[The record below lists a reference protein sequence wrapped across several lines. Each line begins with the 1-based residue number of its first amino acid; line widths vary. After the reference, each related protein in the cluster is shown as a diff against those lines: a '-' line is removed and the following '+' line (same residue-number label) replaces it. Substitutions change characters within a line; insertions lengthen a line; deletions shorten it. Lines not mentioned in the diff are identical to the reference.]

1 MLKQCVT
8 ASQNLLPTFPTMQ
21 HSHWVASQDA
31 RICNSNL
38 TDNSADFLFFP
49 AYFYNNG
56 ENLKRGSRQRI
67 SKYCCKLKCWPLT
80 PEQTRTVQHSS
91 PSVSSPWVRRVADQ
105 RAIDHKAGRPAS
117 VQIDSIDHPV
127 FLQELCHL
135 PEIHTAH
142 ERTKQA
148 TVKEEDRGTFA
159 NTK

>member
-8 ASQNLLPTFPTMQ
+8 ASQNLLPTLPTMQ
-21 HSHWVASQDA
+21 HA
-31 RICNSNL
+31 RICNSHF
-38 TDNSADFLFFP
+38 TDDSADFLCFSP
-49 AYFYNNG
+49 YLYNNG

-67 SKYCCKLKCWPLT
+67 SKYCCKLKCRPLT
-80 PEQTRTVQHSS
+80 PEQTHPVQHSS
-91 PSVSSPWVRRVADQ
+91 PLVSSPRVRRVADQ

-142 ERTKQA
+142 ERTKQV
-148 TVKEEDRGTFA
+148 TVKEEDR
-159 NTK
+159 